1 MSRFND
7 DFENHEPKTDDPW
20 GYQEDPIE
28 DDLTGEYEEGVTKTP
43 TSNPAYNPK
52 PASAPQPEQNGNVQN
67 PFATM
72 KKETGIPVPFGNNA
86 TKQSSPAKS
95 AIPKALS
102 NKQSKNGTQNSS
114 DQKEPTQKDN
124 MVSLAK
130 SQDVFLDQDRI
141 PCVSIINGSNIRDIE
156 IQSSEYEVYLLQK
169 YVDHYGSIPYDVKDA
184 VKLSRS
190 RAIINQKVYPVH
202 TRFNFDGQRL
212 LLDLCDG
219 MGNIVYADRNGW
231 DVRQKGF
238 NKFRQPKYMK
248 PLPYPDRNGDLLDLL
263 DCVSFDNH
271 MDRVLVPV
279 WIVGALASNLDRP
292 ILMISGTQG
301 SGKTTTADI
310 IRSCIDPVNLTGLSA
325 PSTERDFAVTL
336 RRQQVP
342 SFDNLTFIKGEIQDL
357 MARVVTG
364 GAIERRKLY
373 TDDESHFVRF
383 KRAMILTGIS
393 NPITQDDL
401 LDRTLSI
408 QLRRSSNT
416 ERRLK
421 ADILK
426 RFEQKQAS
434 IIGGILNTFVGALNI
449 QDSLELDE
457 LPRLADFYH
466 FGVAIAEYLGE
477 QQGFGKEMFAR
488 AFNNSMRQSYQY
500 GADDDPLAFTVL
512 DFLRE
517 LNKTKPQDKHCF
529 KVSDLHKDL
538 NKYAPTIDIDP
549 KELPGSPS
557 ILSRKLKGVR
567 QALEHMGWDMTFST
581 SARVARTV
589 TFSIRKS
596 LGT

>member
-1 MSRFND
+1 MSRHFDDSENPKNND
-7 DFENHEPKTDDPW
+7 YDPW
-20 GYQEDPIE
+20 GIQEDPNEEEWLRSI
-28 DDLTGEYEEGVTKTP
+28 EEGAQQTP
-43 TSNPAYNPK
+43 PSNPAFNPQ
-52 PASAPQPEQNGNVQN
+52 PVSAPQPEQTGKAKN

-72 KKETGIPVPFGNNA
+72 KTETVTPVSFGKNA
-86 TKQSSPAKS
+86 TKQPSTTKLAKKQT
-95 AIPKALS
+95 PS
-102 NKQSKNGTQNSS
+102 NKQNQNGIQNAS
-114 DQKEPTQKDN
+114 DQKEPTQKGN
-124 MVSLAK
+124 MASLAK
-130 SQDVFLDQDRI
+130 AQDVFLDQDRI

-169 YVDHYGSIPYDVKDA
+169 YVDQYGSIPYDVKDA

-190 RAIINQKVYPVH
+190 RAIVNQKVYPVY

-219 MGNIVYADRNGW
+219 MGSIVYADRNGW
-231 DVRQKGF
+231 DVRQKGYH
-238 NKFRQPKYMK
+238 KFRQPDYMK

-263 DCVSFDNH
+263 GCVSFDNP
-271 MDRVLVPV
+271 MDRVLVPIWV
-279 WIVGALASNLDRP
+279 VGALASNIDRP

-310 IRSCIDPVNLTGLSA
+310 IRSCIDPVNLTGLGA

-342 SFDNLTFIKGEIQDL
+342 SFDNLTRISGDIQDL

-364 GAIERRKLY
+364 GSIERCKLY
-373 TDDESHFVRF
+373 TDNESNFTRF
-383 KRAMILTGIS
+383 KRAMILTGIC

-408 QLRRSSNT
+408 QLRRFSNT

-449 QDSLELDE
+449 QDSLKLDA

-466 FGVAIAEYLGE
+466 FGAAIAEYLGE
-477 QQGFGKEMFAR
+477 QQSFGKEMFAR

-500 GADDDPLAFTVL
+500 GADDDPLSFTVL
-512 DFLRE
+512 DFLKE
-517 LNKTKPQDKHCF
+517 LNKTNPQVKYDF
-529 KVSDLHKDL
+529 KVSELHANLK
-538 NKYAPTIDIDP
+538 KYAPGIDIDP

-557 ILSRKLKGVR
+557 ILSRKLKGIK
-567 QALEHMGWDMTFST
+567 QALEHMGWDMAFSS